1 MVEFIL
7 ITGFLGSG
15 KTTLLNKI
23 LPCFLK
29 NKKTAII
36 ENDFG
41 DTSIDS
47 IILNS
52 YGLPIKE
59 LSSGCICCSL
69 SSDLVKLCE
78 DLINSESPQLV
89 LIEPSGLGKTSDI
102 INSLFPLIE
111 KGKIQIS
118 NIINLVDCANF
129 WDYIEDFGD
138 FFGNQIESASKL
150 ALSHTEG
157 LNDKSIKKIKEYL
170 RQIND
175 APCFSENWIYLSSEK
190 VYGYFNDSLS
200 TIKEELCV
208 SSEHAHH
215 HHDHSA
221 NQFMTVSLKADGLF
235 EEAEIKSIFE
245 EISLNKNMTLLR
257 AKGFLKSASDT
268 GSLHFDYLPGHIKIS
283 PSKHEESIITFIGRN
298 LNKALLEDKFKIC

>member
-89 LIEPSGLGKTSDI
+89 LI
-102 INSLFPLIE
+102 
-111 KGKIQIS
+111 
-118 NIINLVDCANF
+118 
-129 WDYIEDFGD
+129 
-138 FFGNQIESASKL
+138 
-150 ALSHTEG
+150 
-157 LNDKSIKKIKEYL
+157 
-170 RQIND
+170 
-175 APCFSENWIYLSSEK
+175 
-190 VYGYFNDSLS
+190 
-200 TIKEELCV
+200 
-208 SSEHAHH
+208 
-215 HHDHSA
+215 
-221 NQFMTVSLKADGLF
+221 
-235 EEAEIKSIFE
+235 
-245 EISLNKNMTLLR
+245 
-257 AKGFLKSASDT
+257 
-268 GSLHFDYLPGHIKIS
+268 
-283 PSKHEESIITFIGRN
+283 
-298 LNKALLEDKFKIC
+298 